1 MRRAR
6 FLARRFLCYSKKSM
20 ISVVIPVR
28 NEKESVSS
36 LHAELLSVLQEIG
49 KPYEIIYVDDGSKDG
64 TFDELAKLARVTVIR
79 FVRNFGKSQ
88 ALRAG
93 FEEAAGEYIITM
105 DGDLQ
110 DDPQEI
116 PAFIREIEATGA
128 DLVVGW
134 KRRRLDPGRR
144 KLASRVANAV
154 TRFATGVR
162 VHDMNCGFKIYRRD
176 VAKQLVLYGDL
187 HRFIPAIAASFGYEV
202 REMPVNHRSRLYGA
216 SKYGFSR
223 LITSGFDFFSLL
235 FLRRSTDRPMH
246 FFGSAGLLSGTI
258 GLGILAYLSIL
269 KLTTNALIGDR
280 PLLLLG
286 ILLLLLGVQLLSLG
300 FIGDLIVRSGP
311 SGARSFIIK
320 EMRREP

>member
-1 MRRAR
+1 
-6 FLARRFLCYSKKSM
+6 M
-20 ISVVIPVR
+20 ISVVIPVY
-28 NEKESVSS
+28 NEKESVES
-36 LHAELLSVLQEIG
+36 LHAELLSVLQKLG
-49 KPYEIIYVDDGSKDG
+49 MPFEIIYVDDGSKDG
-64 TFDELAKLARVTVIR
+64 TFDELVKLARVTIIR

-116 PAFIREIEATGA
+116 PAFISEIEATGA

-134 KRRRLDPGRR
+134 KKRRLDPGRR
-144 KLASRVANAV
+144 KFASRLANAV
-154 TRFATGVR
+154 TGFATGVR
-162 VHDMNCGFKIYRRD
+162 VHDMNCGFKIYKCD

-187 HRFIPAIAASFGYEV
+187 HRFIPAIAASLGYEV
-202 REMPVNHRSRLYGA
+202 REMPVNHRSRRYGA

-246 FFGSAGLLSGTI
+246 FFGSAGLLSGAI
-258 GLGILAYLSIL
+258 GLAILAYLSIL
-269 KLTTNALIGDR
+269 KLVTNAMIGDR
-280 PLLLLG
+280 PLLLFG

-311 SGARSFIIK
+311 STARSFIIK
-320 EMRREP
+320 ETRRGSS